1 MKPNHPITFTTRAF
15 TFGERLYAQKG
26 AQGDL
31 EAMMRLFVARSDLT
45 EDEMLALV
53 DEEIAEVADL
63 FKKSVEQCGTLGEI
77 GRSLG
82 AG

>member
-1 MKPNHPITFTTRAF
+1 MSLNRPITFTTRAI
-15 TFGERLYAQKG
+15 TFGERLWAQKAG
-26 AQGDL
+26 QGDL
-31 EAMMRLFVARSDLT
+31 EAMARLFVARSDLT

-63 FKKSVEQCGTLGEI
+63 FKKSIEQCGTLGEI

-82 AG
+82 EP

>member
-1 MKPNHPITFTTRAF
+1 
-15 TFGERLYAQKG
+15 
-26 AQGDL
+26 
-31 EAMMRLFVARSDLT
+31 MRLFVARSDLT

-63 FKKSVEQCGTLGEI
+63 FKKSIEQCGTLGEI

-82 AG
+82 GG